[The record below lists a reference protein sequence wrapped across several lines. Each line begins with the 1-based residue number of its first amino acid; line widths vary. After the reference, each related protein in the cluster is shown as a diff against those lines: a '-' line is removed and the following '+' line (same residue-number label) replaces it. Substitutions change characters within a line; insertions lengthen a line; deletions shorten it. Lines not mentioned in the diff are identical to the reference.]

1 MRRVVT
7 VAPPVSTDEAA
18 ATQRRLE
25 ESIEEREKARLQ
37 RESEL
42 GAQLQSLTDD
52 HQAALQSGQQE
63 LQEVRSAWHQ
73 ERLLLEQD
81 LARQQEARDEDVR
94 QLSRQHQETL
104 ASVTAQ
110 WERELAESQRRSQ
123 AEADQLRQRIT
134 ELEELNSE
142 LSRREGELKAA
153 IGQSSNTKI
162 QVQNPPD
169 AGPALPR

>member
-1 MRRVVT
+1 MR
-7 VAPPVSTDEAA
+7 A
-18 ATQRRLE
+18 
-25 ESIEEREKARLQ
+25 
-37 RESEL
+37 
-42 GAQLQSLTDD
+42 
-52 HQAALQSGQQE
+52 
-63 LQEVRSAWHQ
+63 AWHQ

-81 LARQQEARDEDVR
+81 LVRQQEARDQDLRE
-94 QLSRQHQETL
+94 LSRGHQETL

-123 AEADQLRQRIT
+123 AEADRLRQRIA

-162 QVQNPPD
+162 QVGGAKTPHCQIDIRIYRCLFVSISFLMATYYRNSTTE
-169 AGPALPR
+169 